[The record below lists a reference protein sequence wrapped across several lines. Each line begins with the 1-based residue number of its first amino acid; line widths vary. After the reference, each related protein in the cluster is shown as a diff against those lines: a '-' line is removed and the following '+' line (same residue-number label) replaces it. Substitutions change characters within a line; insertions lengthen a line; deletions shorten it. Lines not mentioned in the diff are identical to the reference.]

1 MPDLGQSGGSD
12 PNSNTS
18 YARGLVESVVRR
30 DDTTLIEALLAD
42 AIDHLCDAIDDL
54 TSRGQSDR

>member
-1 MPDLGQSGGSD
+1 MGQSGATD
-12 PNSNTS
+12 PNSNTA
-18 YARGLVESVVRR
+18 YARGLVENIVRR

-54 TSRGQSDR
+54 TSRGQSEC